1 MKGIMK
7 TILAFVVLVFSQM
20 SLQAS
25 AQSITEGQEYQII
38 RAQSD
43 QGNVVQVYDF
53 FSYACGHCYEFKP
66 LIGAWAENVPD
77 GVQFNHMPAVFNE
90 RMVPLAKL
98 FFTIEEMKLMDTVHH
113 QVYEAIHEKRINLL
127 TEKQILSWAG
137 KNKAIN
143 FGNFEKLYKSFS
155 IDSKVKK
162 AAQLTR
168 AYRIPGT
175 PYVTVKGKYLTGPSM
190 VLRPEGGSVDPARF
204 VATLNYLIEKN

>member
-1 MKGIMK
+1 
-7 TILAFVVLVFSQM
+7 
-20 SLQAS
+20 
-25 AQSITEGQEYQII
+25 
-38 RAQSD
+38 
-43 QGNVVQVYDF
+43 
-53 FSYACGHCYEFKP
+53 
-66 LIGAWAENVPD
+66 
-77 GVQFNHMPAVFNE
+77 MPAVFNE

-113 QVYEAIHEKRINLL
+113 QVYEAIHDKRINLL

-137 KNKAIN
+137 KNESIN
-143 FGNFEKLYKSFS
+143 FGKFEKLFKSFS

-175 PYVTVKGKYLTGPSM
+175 PYVTVKGKYITGPSM